1 MQQRQR
7 FDKTITLQDRLED
20 FAKEMRHKADSLAP
34 GPERDELLSKAGQA
48 DAAAN
53 IDKWI
58 RPDYSRRSNDA
69 LIRADCFKPS

>member
-1 MQQRQR
+1 MQQRQP

-20 FAKEMRHKADSLAP
+20 FAKEMRHKADKLAP
-34 GPERDELLSKAGQA
+34 GSERDELLSKASQA

-58 RPDYSRRSNDA
+58 HSPGWRPSN
-69 LIRADCFKPS
+69 